1 MLNVKFGR
9 WKNVAQSISDI
20 ALGKFGRT
28 PGPIDPDL
36 LKLVLEKTGLK
47 QIEGRPADVLA
58 PRMSKLREELV
69 AKNLPADD
77 EACVLHAMFPVE
89 FAKLHQKSP
98 VAGAVPDV
106 AKTPAVTPVAGVA
119 SVTKSSAPVAA
130 GQVQRFGLTINGR
143 RTEVSVA
150 ELV

>member
-36 LKLVLEKTGLK
+36 LKLVLEKTGQK
-47 QIEGRPADVLA
+47 PVEGRPADALA
-58 PRMSKLREELV
+58 PRMPKLRAELA
-69 AKNLPADD
+69 AKGLPTDD

-89 FAKLHQKSP
+89 FAKLHQP
-98 VAGAVPDV
+98 APATPP
-106 AKTPAVTPVAGVA
+106 AAAPAVVA
-119 SVTKSSAPVAA
+119 SPAAPAATPAPVAA
-130 GQVQRFGLTINGR
+130 HDGSTHRYALTINGR
-143 RTEVSVA
+143 RIEVGVA
-150 ELV
+150 ELS